1 MEAAL
6 YDSEAGY
13 YNTERPKIGPAGD
26 YYTSSNVH
34 AAFGASLAQ
43 LFADLLAELEEE
55 RSETVAAESPPA
67 NAASTILEI
76 GAGTGQLAH
85 DILTALRIEHP
96 QLYARVKYLI
106 AERSPAMTATQR
118 EKLRQYWDKVEWRGV
133 IA

>member
-1 MEAAL
+1 MQSAL
-6 YDSEAGY
+6 YEPGEGY
-13 YNTERPKIGPAGD
+13 YSTQPPKIGPAGD

-43 LFADLLAELEEE
+43 LFADLLAGLEED

-106 AERSPAMTATQR
+106 VERSPAMDATQR
-118 EKLRQYWDKVEWRGV
+118 QKLAEY
-133 IA
+133 